1 MLINSQCVAE
11 APSRRAATA
20 GSRRLAEFGL
30 GAVVRPRGQGR
41 LAAEA
46 GRMSG
51 IGGGG
56 DNAAAGY
63 LASFAGSFQPGQ
75 LAASPVQASKVQA
88 SVVTK
93 SASVV
98 TKSTVQNSTDQH
110 NSIQA
115 IRLVPASRGEVGPYP
130 VREPGPA

>member
-93 SASVV
+93 S
-98 TKSTVQNSTDQH
+98 TVQNSTDQH